1 MLAPGAYEDV
11 FAALERARVR
21 YVVVGGV
28 AVVLRG
34 HVRPIADLDL
44 VIDRDPPAADHAMG
58 SLGALGFFPSIPLP
72 LSMLT
77 VLRLFDRSQR
87 EIDVFVRYP
96 IPFEDL
102 WVASSLLRVGDGVA
116 RVASRD
122 DVLRV
127 KRLTGRPLDLL
138 DVEELLKCPSARD
151 PRGP

>member
-1 MLAPGAYEDV
+1 MLAPSAYEDV

-34 HVRPIADLDL
+34 YVRPIADLDL
-44 VIDRDPPAADHAMG
+44 VIDPDPPAADDAMG
-58 SLGALGFFPSIPLP
+58 SLGALGFLPSIPVP

-96 IPFEDL
+96 IPFEEL

-122 DVLRV
+122 DVLRA

-138 DVEELLKCPSARD
+138 DVEELLKCPSRDARD
-151 PRGP
+151 P

>member
-34 HVRPIADLDL
+34 YVRPIADLDL
-44 VIDRDPPAADHAMG
+44 VIDPDRPAADAAMG
-58 SLGALGFFPSIPLP
+58 SLGALGFLPSIPLP

-102 WVASSLLRVGDGVA
+102 WVASGLLRVGDGLA

-122 DVLRV
+122 DVLRA

-151 PRGP
+151 PREP